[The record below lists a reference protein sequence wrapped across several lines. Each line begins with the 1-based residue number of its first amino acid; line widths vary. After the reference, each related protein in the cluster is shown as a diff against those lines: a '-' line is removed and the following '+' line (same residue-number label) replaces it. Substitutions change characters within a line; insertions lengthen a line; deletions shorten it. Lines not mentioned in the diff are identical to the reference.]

1 MLGGATCVSE
11 IGPCNA
17 SCMVLYVFMCS
28 LVLLCM
34 FYVFLR
40 IFARLCKVSYG
51 FTRFLNVF
59 LLSERSLYAFLLIFA
74 HFCALWRNFTCFNV
88 FFDVF
93 VLSGRSWALV
103 GHSWVFLGRSWT
115 LLGRSW
121 ALLERSWALLG
132 RSWDTFGALLGPCWG

>member
-40 IFARLCKVSYG
+40 IFARLCKVSHG
-51 FTRFLNVF
+51 FVRFQMIFCSRSDHFMRFCIF
-59 LLSERSLYAFLLIFA
+59 LRIFA
-74 HFCALWRNFTCFNV
+74 RCGT
-88 FFDVF
+88 
-93 VLSGRSWALV
+93 VLHVLAYFSMFLCSRGD
-103 GHSWVFLGRSWT
+103 LGR
-115 LLGRSW
+115 
-121 ALLERSWALLG
+121 
-132 RSWDTFGALLGPCWG
+132 